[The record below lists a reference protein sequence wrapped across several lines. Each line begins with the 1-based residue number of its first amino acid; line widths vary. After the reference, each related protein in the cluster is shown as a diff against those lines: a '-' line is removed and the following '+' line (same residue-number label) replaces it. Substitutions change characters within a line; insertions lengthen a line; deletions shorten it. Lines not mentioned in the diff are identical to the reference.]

1 MAEYNI
7 DNPILFLTGTLT
19 LNNVESRYEYDD
31 STGLGPS
38 GTNIPLVYD
47 CTVGS
52 IDAQAIGSSETRGG
66 GSRAYTGLD
75 IKTGDWVTNF
85 SGQVCLQITSIT
97 AKSETS
103 ISFKAKDVDAFS
115 YKNYNGNSLGTI
127 NVATVA
133 FFEVS
138 DSGKPLIAGEDASAF
153 FGDKVA
159 VDLLQSRFAIQEEDE
174 RFRVEFSS
182 PQNNVEEGQ
191 VVTIDANGDL
201 VPFGTAGASDF
212 KLGLLVSLSYG
223 NTIAYLKPFNTIIDD
238 FAKPEKLTGS
248 KGEFYYASTVTP
260 GDITTNSAQGSDK
273 LYFQFKDAVPTVVTA
288 TTVNSATTAND
299 TVIINGVTAVSGAR
313 NIGEIVSDINAG
325 TATHFVT
332 ATQPL
337 GETVLKSYDNGL
349 QPANG
354 DIVLVT
360 SVDGGGSTVFPEITI
375 SDGNNTASVV
385 FNTSDSTF
393 PGTGGAY
400 LTVSATQMAADINAA
415 CQAASVDITASTEA
429 NTAGNNNSTYP
440 KLVLT
445 LGSGSGITITEVAA
459 DAAGQTFGNN
469 GANGGATAMPLTV
482 NATTDR
488 TLVLTRADGGDI
500 LLTATGTGTFV
511 NSNGIVSSSAGTPAL
526 LVMVEDEEGAASF
539 DDSDLQASIDS
550 LEVSAATETGVATKV
565 DRNKNPLATTSDGDS
580 TGITITYT
588 PYSDSAVTVKVNGLQ
603 CNIGDGAKDEA
614 VYFSADGG
622 TTAKTIANIAAGD
635 TLYWM
640 GSLAG
645 YELETDDDIDIDYQA
660 SSNDV

>member
-7 DNPILFLTGTLT
+7 DNPILFLKGTISSS
-19 LNNVESRYEYDD
+19 NVSSRYAYDD
-31 STGLGPS
+31 ATGLGPS
-38 GTNIPLVYD
+38 GTNAPLSYEL
-47 CTVGS
+47 TVNS
-52 IDAQAIGSSETRGG
+52 IDSQAIGSSETRSG

-75 IKTGDWVTNF
+75 IKTGDWVTNN

-97 AKSETS
+97 SKAETE
-103 ISFKAKDVDAFS
+103 ITFIAKDVDAFS
-115 YKNYNGNSLGTI
+115 FKNYSGNSLG
-127 NVATVA
+127 VAGVAEVA

-182 PQNNVEEGQ
+182 PQNSVQEGQ

-212 KLGLLVSLSYG
+212 KLGLLASLSYG

-238 FAKPEKLTGS
+238 FAKPENLTGS
-248 KGEFYYASTVTP
+248 KGDFYYASTVTP

-273 LYFQFKDAVPTVVTA
+273 LYFQFKDAVPTVITA

-313 NIGEIVSDINAG
+313 NIGEIVSDINSG

-349 QPANG
+349 NPANG

-360 SVDGGGSTVFPEITI
+360 SVDGGASNVFPEITI

-393 PGTGGAY
+393 PGTGGGY

-469 GANGGATAMPLTV
+469 GANGGATAMPLTA

-511 NSNGIVSSSAGTPAL
+511 NSNGIVSSSMGTPAL
-526 LVMVEDEEGAASF
+526 LVMIEDEEGAASF

-550 LEVSAATETGVATKV
+550 LEISAATETGVSTKV
-565 DRNKNPLATTSDGDS
+565 DRNKNPLATTADGDS
-580 TGITITYT
+580 TGVTITYT

>member
-75 IKTGDWVTNF
+75 IKTGDWVTTN

-127 NVATVA
+127 NVASVA

-360 SVDGGGSTVFPEITI
+360 SVDGGGSTQFAEITI

-385 FNTSDSTF
+385 FNTSDTTF

-429 NTAGNNNSTYP
+429 NTFGVNNSTYP

-511 NSNGIVSSSAGTPAL
+511 NSNGIVSSSAGSPAL

-580 TGITITYT
+580 TGVTITYT

>member
-75 IKTGDWVTNF
+75 IKTGDWVTTN

-212 KLGLLVSLSYG
+212 KLGLLASLSYG

-238 FAKPEKLTGS
+238 FAKPENLTGS

-429 NTAGNNNSTYP
+429 NTFGVNNSTYP

>member
-19 LNNVESRYEYDD
+19 LNNVESRYAYDD

-127 NVATVA
+127 NVANVA

-313 NIGEIVSDINAG
+313 NIGEIVSDINSG
-325 TATHFVT
+325 TSTHFVT

-429 NTAGNNNSTYP
+429 NTNGANNSTYP

-526 LVMVEDEEGAASF
+526 LVMIEDEEGAASF

-550 LEVSAATETGVATKV
+550 LEISAATETGVATKV
-565 DRNKNPLATTSDGDS
+565 DRNKNPLATTADGDS
-580 TGITITYT
+580 TGVTITYT

>member
-75 IKTGDWVTNF
+75 IKTGDWVTTN

-248 KGEFYYASTVTP
+248 KGDFYYASTVTP

>member
-66 GSRAYTGLD
+66 GARAYTGLD
-75 IKTGDWVTNF
+75 IKTGDWVTTN

-115 YKNYNGNSLGTI
+115 YKNYNGNSLGTT
-127 NVATVA
+127 NVASVA

-159 VDLLQSRFAIQEEDE
+159 VDLIQSRFAIQEEDE
-174 RFRVEFSS
+174 RFRIEFDS
-182 PQNNVEEGQ
+182 PQTGVEKGQ

-201 VPFGTAGASDF
+201 TPFGTAGASDF

-223 NTIAYLKPFNTIIDD
+223 DSIAYIKPFNTIIDD
-238 FAKPEKLTGS
+238 FAKPENLTGS
-248 KGEFYYASTVTP
+248 KGDFYYASTVTP

-273 LYFQFKDAVPTVVTA
+273 LYFQFKDAIPTVITA

-299 TVIINGVTAVSGAR
+299 TVIVNGVTAVSGAR
-313 NIGEIVSDINAG
+313 TTSEIVSDINSG

-332 ATQPL
+332 ASEVTA
-337 GETVLKSYDNGL
+337 ETVLKSYDGGL
-349 QPANG
+349 TPANG
-354 DIVLVT
+354 DVVFVT
-360 SVDGGGSTVFPEITI
+360 SVDSGANNTYPEITI
-375 SDGNNTASVV
+375 SDGNNSGNVS
-385 FNTSDSTF
+385 FQTSDGTF
-393 PGTGGAY
+393 PGLGNY
-400 LTVSATQMAADINAA
+400 NTVSATQMAVDINTV
-415 CQAASVDITASTEA
+415 CQANSIDITASTEVNTGGA
-429 NTAGNNNSTYP
+429 NNAEYP

-445 LGSGSGITITEVAA
+445 LGSSGSGITITEVAT
-459 DAAGQTFGNN
+459 DAAGQTFQQ
-469 GANGGATAMPLTV
+469 AVAMPLTAT
-482 NATTDR
+482 ATTDT

-500 LLTATGTGTFV
+500 LLTGAGTFV
-511 NSNGIVSSSAGTPAL
+511 NTNGIVSSSAGSPAL
-526 LVMVEDEEGAASF
+526 LVMIEDEEGSGGV
-539 DDSDLQASIDS
+539 S
-550 LEVSAATETGVATKV
+550 EVGVPFKEESA
-565 DRNKNPLATTSDGDS
+565 PSATTADEDT

-588 PYSDSAVTVKVNGLQ
+588 PFNDSEVKVTVNGLA
-603 CNIGDGAKDEA
+603 CDLGNGAKNEA
-614 VYFSADGG
+614 AYFSADGG
-622 TTAKTIANIAAGD
+622 TTARAIADITAGD

-640 GSLAG
+640 GSVAG
-645 YELETDDDIDIDYQA
+645 FELETDDEIDLRYEK
-660 SSNDV
+660 SSND

>member
-7 DNPILFLTGTLT
+7 DNPILFIKGQVTAITSEG
-19 LNNVESRYEYDD
+19 RYAYDD
-31 STGLGPS
+31 ATGLGPS
-38 GTNIPLVYD
+38 GSNISISYNI
-47 CTVGS
+47 TVSS
-52 IDAQAIGSSETRGG
+52 IDPQSIGSSETRTGTG
-66 GSRAYTGLD
+66 REYNGLD
-75 IKTGDWVTNF
+75 IKTGDWVTNNT
-85 SGQVCLQITSIT
+85 GKTCLQVTAIT
-97 AKSETS
+97 AKSESS
-103 ISFKAKDVDAFS
+103 ISFTAKDVDAFV
-115 YKNYNGNSLGTI
+115 YKNYRTNAYAA
-127 NVATVA
+127 NVDEVA

-138 DSGKPLIAGEDASAF
+138 DSGKPLIAGEDAATF

-159 VDLLQSRFAIQEEDE
+159 ADLLQSRFAIQEEDE

-182 PQNNVEEGQ
+182 PQNSVEEGQ

-201 VPFGTAGASDF
+201 VPFGTAGSSDF

-248 KGEFYYASTVTP
+248 KGDFYYASTVTP

-273 LYFQFKDAVPTVVTA
+273 LYFQFKDAVPTVITA
-288 TTVNSATTAND
+288 TTVNSATAGGD
-299 TVIINGVTAVSGAR
+299 TLLVNGVASVSGAR
-313 NIGEIVSDINAG
+313 TIGQIVSDINAG

-354 DIVLVT
+354 DIVMVT

-375 SDGNNTASVV
+375 SDGNNTASVS
-385 FNTSDSTF
+385 FQTSDSTF

-400 LTVSATQMAADINAA
+400 LTVSATQMAADINTA
-415 CQAASVDITASTEA
+415 CNAASIDITASTEA
-429 NTAGNNNSTYP
+429 NTNGANNSTYP

-459 DAAGQTFGNN
+459 DAAGQTFQQ
-469 GANGGATAMPLTV
+469 ATAMPLTA
-482 NATTDR
+482 NTTTDR
-488 TLVLTRADGGDI
+488 TLILTRADGGDI
-500 LLTATGTGTFV
+500 LLTGSGTFV

-550 LEVSAATETGVATKV
+550 LEISAATETGVTTKV
-565 DRNKNPLATTSDGDS
+565 DRNKNPLATTSDEDS

-588 PYSDSAVTVKVNGLQ
+588 PFSDSAVTVKVNGLQ

>member
-19 LNNVESRYEYDD
+19 LNNVESRYAYDD

-38 GTNIPLVYD
+38 GSNIPLVYD

-52 IDAQAIGSSETRGG
+52 IDPQAIGSSETRSG

-75 IKTGDWVTNF
+75 IKTGDWVTTN

-103 ISFKAKDVDAFS
+103 VSFRAKDVDAFS
-115 YKNYNGNSLGTI
+115 YKNYNTNSLGTVD
-127 NVATVA
+127 VASVA

-174 RFRVEFSS
+174 RYRIEFDSAQS
-182 PQNNVEEGQ
+182 AVAEGQ
-191 VVTIDANGDL
+191 VVSIDSNGDL
-201 VPFGTAGASDF
+201 IPFGAVGASDF
-212 KLGLLVSLSYG
+212 KLGYLTSLSYG
-223 NTIAYLKPFNTIIDD
+223 NTIAYIKPFNTIIDD
-238 FAKPEKLTGS
+238 FAKPENLTGS
-248 KGEFYYASTVTP
+248 QGDFYYASTVTP
-260 GDITTNSAQGSDK
+260 GTITTNSAQGSDK

-288 TTVNSATTAND
+288 TVVNSATQAGD
-299 TVIINGVTAVSGAR
+299 TLVVNGVTSVNGAR
-313 NIGEIVSDINAG
+313 TIGEIVSDINGG

-337 GETVLKSYDNGL
+337 GETVLKSYDSGL

-354 DIVLVT
+354 DIVMVT
-360 SVDGGGSTVFPEITI
+360 SVDGGSNVTNLEVTI
-375 SDGNNTASVV
+375 SDGNNAANVV
-385 FNTSDSTF
+385 FSTSDSTF

-400 LTVSATQMAADINAA
+400 LTVSATQMATDINTV
-415 CQAASVDITASTEA
+415 CQANSIDITASTEV
-429 NTAGNNNSTYP
+429 NTNGANNSTYP

-445 LGSGSGITITEVAA
+445 LGSSGSGITITEVAT
-459 DAAGQTFGNN
+459 DAAGQTFQQ
-469 GANGGATAMPLTV
+469 ATAMPLTAT
-482 NATTDR
+482 ATTDR

-500 LLTATGTGTFV
+500 MLTGAGTFV
-511 NSNGIVSSSAGTPAL
+511 NANGIVSSSMGSPAL
-526 LVMVEDEEGAASF
+526 LVMIEDEEGSGGV
-539 DDSDLQASIDS
+539 S
-550 LEVSAATETGVATKV
+550 EVGVPFKEESAPSV
-565 DRNKNPLATTSDGDS
+565 TTADEDT

-588 PYSDSAVTVKVNGLQ
+588 PFNDSEVKVTVNGLA
-603 CNIGDGAKDEA
+603 CDIGNGAKNEA
-614 VYFSADGG
+614 AYFSADGG
-622 TTAKTIANIAAGD
+622 TTARAIADIAAGD

-645 YELETDDDIDIDYQA
+645 FELEADDEIDLRYEK
-660 SSNDV
+660 SSND

>member
-19 LNNVESRYEYDD
+19 LNNVESRYAYDD

-47 CTVGS
+47 CTVSS

-103 ISFKAKDVDAFS
+103 ISFRAKDVDAFS
-115 YKNYNGNSLGTI
+115 YKNYNGNSLGTV
-127 NVATVA
+127 NVASVA

-159 VDLLQSRFAIQEEDE
+159 VDLIQSRFAIQEEDE
-174 RFRVEFSS
+174 RYRIEFDSAQTAVS
-182 PQNNVEEGQ
+182 EGQ
-191 VVTIDANGDL
+191 VVSIDSNGDL
-201 VPFGTAGASDF
+201 IPFGAAGASDF
-212 KLGLLVSLSYG
+212 KLGYLTSLSYG
-223 NTIAYLKPFNTIIDD
+223 NTIAYVKPFNTIIDD
-238 FAKPEKLTGS
+238 FAKPELLTGS
-248 KGEFYYASTVTP
+248 IGDFYYASTVTP
-260 GDITTNSAQGSDK
+260 GAITTNSAQGSDK

-288 TTVNSATTAND
+288 TVVNSATAADD
-299 TVIINGVTAVSGAR
+299 TVIVNGVTSVTGAR
-313 NIGEIVSDINAG
+313 TIGEIVSDINAG

-349 QPANG
+349 NPANG
-354 DIVLVT
+354 DIVMVT
-360 SVDGGGSTVFPEITI
+360 STDGGGSTTNLEITI
-375 SDGNNTASVV
+375 SDGNNSANVV
-385 FNTSDSTF
+385 FSTSDGTF
-393 PGTGGAY
+393 PGTGGTY
-400 LTVSATQMAADINAA
+400 LTVSATQMASDINTV
-415 CQAASVDITASTEA
+415 CQANSIDITASTEVNTNGA
-429 NTAGNNNSTYP
+429 NNDVYP

-445 LGSGSGITITEVAA
+445 LGSSGSGITITEVAT
-459 DAAGQTFGNN
+459 DAAGQTFGAN
-469 GANGGATAMPLTV
+469 GTNGGATAMPLTAT
-482 NATTDR
+482 ATTDR

-500 LLTATGTGTFV
+500 MLTSTGTGTFV
-511 NSNGIVSSSAGTPAL
+511 NSNGMVSSSAGSPAL
-526 LVMVEDEEGAASF
+526 LVMIEDEEGSGGV
-539 DDSDLQASIDS
+539 S
-550 LEVSAATETGVATKV
+550 EVGVPFKEESA
-565 DRNKNPLATTSDGDS
+565 PSATTADEDT

-588 PYSDSAVTVKVNGLQ
+588 PFNDSEIKITCNGLGVD
-603 CNIGDGAKDEA
+603 IGNGAKDEA
-614 VYFSADGG
+614 CYFSADGG
-622 TTAKTIANIAAGD
+622 TTARAIADITAGD

-640 GSLAG
+640 GSVAG
-645 YELETDDDIDIDYQA
+645 FELETDDEIDLRYEK
-660 SSNDV
+660 SSND

>member
-75 IKTGDWVTNF
+75 IKTGDWVTTN

-127 NVATVA
+127 NVASVA

-360 SVDGGGSTVFPEITI
+360 SVDGGGSTQFAEITI

-385 FNTSDSTF
+385 FNTSDTTF

-429 NTAGNNNSTYP
+429 NTFGVNNSTYP

-445 LGSGSGITITEVAA
+445 LGSGSGITITEVSV

-511 NSNGIVSSSAGTPAL
+511 NSNGIVSSSAGSPAL

-580 TGITITYT
+580 TGVTITYT

>member
-429 NTAGNNNSTYP
+429 NTFGVNNSTYP

-511 NSNGIVSSSAGTPAL
+511 NSNGIVSSSAGSPAL